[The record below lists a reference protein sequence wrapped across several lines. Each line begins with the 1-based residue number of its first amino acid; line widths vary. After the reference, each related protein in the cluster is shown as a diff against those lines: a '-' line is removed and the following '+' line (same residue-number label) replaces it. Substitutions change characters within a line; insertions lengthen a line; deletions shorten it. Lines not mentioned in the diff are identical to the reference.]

1 MMGGKKGQHK
11 LKALHWW
18 LHWCSFMYAT
28 RLFNRDGRSGTRNGR
43 KLSGWENPGSRKL
56 SKRIYTGGTLL
67 SSSPHSICCN
77 TTPNAN
83 IGLRI
88 PIANFHL
95 TLSPQC
101 QEMWRRR
108 RRKRKRGRRK
118 RGRRRKRKRG
128 RRRNKEDNLSGSVAE
143 HRVSPYSNISW
154 SNLQTLESGVD
165 CLTVLPHAGS
175 RAAVGCGSV
184 TKVREK
190 NCWEINIEAGYRFW
204 IYAWSYE
211 CYMTPGASDRYIAYT
226 RGCSGNYP

>member
-1 MMGGKKGQHK
+1 MMEKKKKKREHK

-28 RLFNRDGRSGTRNGR
+28 RQFNRDGRSGPRNGR

-88 PIANFHL
+88 PMANFHL
-95 TLSPQC
+95 TLSPLYH
-101 QEMWRRR
+101 EMWRRR
-108 RRKRKRGRRK
+108 RR
-118 RGRRRKRKRG
+118 RRR
-128 RRRNKEDNLSGSVAE
+128 RRRNKKDNLLGSVAE
-143 HRVSPYSNISW
+143 HRVSPCSNISW
-154 SNLQTLESGVD
+154 SNLQTSESGVD

-175 RAAVGCGSV
+175 QAVVGCGSAS
-184 TKVREK
+184 KVRKK
-190 NCWEINIEAGYRFW
+190 NCWEINIEAGYRCW
-204 IYAWSYE
+204 VYGWSYE
-211 CYMTPGASDRYIAYT
+211 CYMTPGASDRYIA
-226 RGCSGNYP
+226 